1 MQCPDQPEAN
11 GILLGAISHNNGAAQ
26 IWYLQQVQESMGSQ
40 VSGEDALVNYPGTQL
55 FEPAAS
61 WIPVM
66 GDIGYRLFGNFW
78 KLAAFGK
85 F

>member
-1 MQCPDQPEAN
+1 
-11 GILLGAISHNNGAAQ
+11 
-26 IWYLQQVQESMGSQ
+26 MGSQ
-40 VSGEDALVNYPGTQL
+40 VSGEDALMNYPGTQL
-55 FEPAAS
+55 FETAAS

-66 GDIGYRLFGNFW
+66 GDIGCRLFGNFW